1 MLTLKRK
8 YCVMPNTQF
17 LWPWREAERLVKCEA
32 RSFFTFQMLLLGGE
46 ERWDVVGEFVVLGK
60 LIT

>member
-1 MLTLKRK
+1 
-8 YCVMPNTQF
+8 MPNTQF